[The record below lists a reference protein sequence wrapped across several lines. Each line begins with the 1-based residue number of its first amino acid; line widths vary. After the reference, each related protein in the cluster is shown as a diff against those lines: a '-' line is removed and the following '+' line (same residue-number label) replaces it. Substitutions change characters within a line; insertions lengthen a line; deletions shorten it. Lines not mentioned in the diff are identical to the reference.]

1 MMLNKP
7 RHIVTLTWRIKM
19 QVQTTAEKLAIFGA
33 AVDTVLN
40 TEAEVQGLIKAQW
53 RATAGKALELFG
65 CDWIHYAMLSK
76 RDPGVVKV
84 AKAYVETI
92 KGENSEYAKTTKEYA
107 SSIKQSVV
115 ERVKARSDEG
125 GNPREQYSRFLAY
138 CVEIAG
144 LSEYAPRDKAPGTGS
159 GTTSYDKVAEA
170 LRVLRNHL
178 PQCEPQAVENLLALW
193 VDIEQAALEDGVIKE
208 QV

>member
-1 MMLNKP
+1 
-7 RHIVTLTWRIKM
+7 M
-19 QVQTTAEKLAIFGA
+19 QVQTTAEKLVIFGA
-33 AVDTVLN
+33 AVDVALD
-40 TEAEVQGLIKAQW
+40 TEAEAKGIVKAQW
-53 RATAGKALELFG
+53 RAASGKAIELFSS
-65 CDWIHYAMLSK
+65 DWIHYAMLSK

-84 AKAYVETI
+84 AKAHVDAM
-92 KGENSEYAKTTKEYA
+92 KNDNSEYAKTMKEYA

-115 ERVKARSDEG
+115 ERVKARSDTG
-125 GNPREQYSRFLAY
+125 GNPREQYSRVLAY

-144 LSEYAPRDKAPGTGS
+144 LSEYAPRDKAPGTGG
-159 GTTSYDKVAEA
+159 GTTSFDKVAEA

-193 VDIEQAALEDGVIKE
+193 VDIEQAGIDDGVIKE